1 MDAATL
7 REILRKQY
15 GITNED
21 EFNEAVKQS
30 QGIDIGIFTTPIDKI
45 QENDVTRISA

>member
-1 MDAATL
+1 MDAAKL
-7 REILRKQY
+7 REILRTQY

-30 QGIDIGIFTTPIDKI
+30 NGIDIGIFTTPIESK
-45 QENDVTRISA
+45 EEVRISA

>member
-1 MDAATL
+1 MDAAKL

-30 QGIDIGIFTTPIDKI
+30 SGIDIGIFTTPI
-45 QENDVTRISA
+45 EGTEETRISA